1 MIKTK
6 YTEER
11 RSKTPHKVVWGFLI
25 IFIMLILSTFISNPV
40 VGQNEMKLIPS
51 DGEIGDNVGYSVA
64 LTDDG
69 VLALIGAPGH
79 NTVGDGSGAVYI
91 FSRDGTVWGT
101 DEDYSRGASDGM
113 PDDQYGYSVAIAAD
127 GGSALIGTPYHSHP
141 LIDGPTDSGS
151 PGSAYVLK
159 YDPDAMSWREERELY
174 GYSDNDDLFGSSV
187 AISGDGTA
195 LVGAPGDESIYGSG
209 DEQISIKS
217 GSASVFIE
225 FGGPAPWTFLANL
238 FPSDPIA
245 DGLFGQS
252 VAISRDRS
260 IDSM

>member
-1 MIKTK
+1 MDREQFIFFH
-6 YTEER
+6 EMER
-11 RSKTPHKVVWGFLI
+11 C
-25 IFIMLILSTFISNPV
+25 
-40 VGQNEMKLIPS
+40 
-51 DGEIGDNVGYSVA
+51 
-64 LTDDG
+64 G
-69 VLALIGAPGH
+69 VLMKIIQGVRQ
-79 NTVGDGSGAVYI
+79 TVCQMI
-91 FSRDGTVWGT
+91 N
-101 DEDYSRGASDGM
+101 
-113 PDDQYGYSVAIAAD
+113 I
-127 GGSALIGTPYHSHP
+127 